1 LEYEGIC
8 RNYENFYLETR
19 NAAFIWKCVS
29 ELGHFSTAFK
39 GIFHNAFPDFDN
51 YPLLRPLPIWIMNYF
66 VTSSIGIDRL
76 IERMPPPISDIQE
89 KTPNYVKPGKL
100 VNELPNILGLT
111 RKSVN
116 NLKEAHG
123 DLFKVAIVLS
133 SKINKETNTQTAR
146 RLYHLRRPTEIT
158 PEDKFSIK
166 DDGQFENLDIAELKR
181 ILRMLQLK
189 DLSTPSNRQPIET
202 ND

>member
-1 LEYEGIC
+1 MKKPGLVPPIEFLNRDTHPRLEYFDKILSNWFIDFFEGIDITPTTRDIFLNSLLLEYEGIC

-66 VTSSIGIDRL
+66 VTSSIGIDGL

-100 VNELPNILGLT
+100 MNELPCPSSNDLRPIGGLCNGV
-111 RKSVN
+111 S
-116 NLKEAHG
+116 G
-123 DLFKVAIVLS
+123 PSGFKVRLRFVDAS
-133 SKINKETNTQTAR
+133 SGDAGW
-146 RLYHLRRPTEIT
+146 
-158 PEDKFSIK
+158 FC
-166 DDGQFENLDIAELKR
+166 A
-181 ILRMLQLK
+181 
-189 DLSTPSNRQPIET
+189 
-202 ND
+202 